1 MRSVTMKTKIVPAA
15 LFAAALA
22 LQAAP
27 LLAADVGLWSPA
39 DRKIVPTVVPQDYC
53 NIKIP
58 APNNDK
64 SSGNNED
71 QMTPQWNDWIDYSGP
86 CDAADEAHSVLE
98 MKQTSPDD

>member
-1 MRSVTMKTKIVPAA
+1 MSLNKDAKILYAA
-15 LFAAALA
+15 AAFAAVVA

-27 LLAADVGLWSPA
+27 VAAQGTWTPA
-39 DRKIVPTVVPQDYC
+39 DENQTATVVPDNYC

-71 QMTPQWNDWIDYSGP
+71 QMTPQWDDWIDYSGP
-86 CDAADEAHSVLE
+86 CDQADEAHAVQMMRE
-98 MKQTSPDD
+98 EISPDD

>member
-1 MRSVTMKTKIVPAA
+1 MRSLTMEKKIVPAM

-22 LQAAP
+22 VQAAP
-27 LLAADVGLWSPA
+27 LLAADVGLWTAA
-39 DRKIVPTVVPQDYC
+39 DENTVQTAVPENYC

-71 QMTPQWNDWIDYSGP
+71 QMTPEWSDWIDYSGP
-86 CDAADEAHSVLE
+86 CDAKDMADTVRQ
-98 MKQTSPDD
+98 MKQTSSDD